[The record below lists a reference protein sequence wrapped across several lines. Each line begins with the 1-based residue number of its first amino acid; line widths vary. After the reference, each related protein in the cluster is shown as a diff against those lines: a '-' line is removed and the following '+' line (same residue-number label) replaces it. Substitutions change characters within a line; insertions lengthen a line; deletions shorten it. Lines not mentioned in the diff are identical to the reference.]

1 MNLSRDAR
9 RDHLFNR
16 FLSVSQRFNFIA
28 YSCPMFAP
36 INSNINFLLKKIEN
50 LEMLGPRS
58 KNYQTGQDDITVM
71 TMSKS
76 MLW

>member
-1 MNLSRDAR
+1 
-9 RDHLFNR
+9 
-16 FLSVSQRFNFIA
+16 
-28 YSCPMFAP
+28 MFAP